1 MMNNL
6 FKGVIVI
13 AAFVGLQANGALASN
28 APQTG
33 LMQYAQDPA
42 ISEVSPQET
51 IEVAGWRGRRN
62 RAIAAGV
69 VAGIATGIIINEAT
83 RSSRRR
89 VRYSYPGR
97 RTCRKWAHRCDYGS
111 ARSCRKFDRRCR

>member
-1 MMNNL
+1 MINNL

-13 AAFVGLQANGALASN
+13 AAFVSLHANSALASN
-28 APQTG
+28 APQSG

-42 ISEVSPQET
+42 ISQVTAQKT
-51 IEVAGWRGRRN
+51 IKLAGWRGRRN
-62 RAIAAGV
+62 RAVAAGV

-89 VRYSYPGR
+89 VYSSYPGR
-97 RTCRKWAHRCDYGS
+97 RTCRKWARRCDNGS
-111 ARSCRKFDRRCR
+111 SYSCRKWDQRCR

>member
-1 MMNNL
+1 MNNL

-13 AAFVGLQANGALASN
+13 AAFIRLQANTAMASS

-42 ISEVSPQET
+42 ISQVTPQKT
-51 IEVAGWRGRRN
+51 IKVAGWRGRRN

-69 VAGIATGIIINEAT
+69 VAGIATGIIINEST

-89 VRYSYPGR
+89 S
-97 RTCRKWAHRCDYGS
+97 
-111 ARSCRKFDRRCR
+111 

>member
-1 MMNNL
+1 MNNL

-13 AAFVGLQANGALASN
+13 AAFVGLQANGAMASS

-42 ISEVSPQET
+42 VSQVMPRKT
-51 IEVAGWRGRRN
+51 IKVAGWRGRRN
-62 RAIAAGV
+62 RALAAGV

-83 RSSRRR
+83 RSKI
-89 VRYSYPGR
+89 GR
-97 RTCRKWAHRCDYGS
+97 AHV
-111 ARSCRKFDRRCR
+111 